1 MFGDDEK
8 KQSFLKSFILIL
20 LVIMFYYIYY
30 LIFGG
35 IKSLMESLVMSIATI
50 PLDILVTGFIANYIV
65 EKKDREKKENEMN
78 MIIGIFY
85 NQVGTE
91 VLNILVKSDSCVEE
105 IRQAASIKKD
115 WGDEQYQLL
124 YEEFNKYEYCVDMNK
139 INLKELKKVLIKN
152 AEFFIDLIL
161 NPTIQDKE
169 LFTETI
175 VAMIHLKD
183 ELNDRF
189 IGDELDDYE
198 KVHITIDLNMAY
210 KALALRWIDYMY
222 HLQKLYPQL
231 FTKALVTSP
240 FDNREKFVKD
250 KEFLEYN
257 FNKN

>member
-1 MFGDDEK
+1 MFGDDDK
-8 KQSFLKSFILIL
+8 KKSFLKSFLLIL
-20 LVIMFYYIYY
+20 LVILFYYIYY
-30 LIFGG
+30 FIFGG
-35 IKSLMESLVMSIATI
+35 IKSLMESLIMSIATI

-65 EKKDREKKENEMN
+65 EKKEREKKENEMN

-91 VLNILVKSDSCVEE
+91 VLDVLVKADNCIEN
-105 IRQAASIKKD
+105 IRNTALIKKD
-115 WGDEQYQLL
+115 WKQEQYKIL
-124 YEEFNKYEYCVDMNK
+124 YEKLNQYEYCVDINK
-139 INLKELKKVLIKN
+139 LDLSKLKDILLKN
-152 AEFFIDLIL
+152 EDFFIDLIL

-189 IGDELDDYE
+189 IGEELDDYE
-198 KVHITIDLNMAY
+198 KVHITVDLNMAY
-210 KALALRWIDYMY
+210 KSLALRWVDYMY
-222 HLQKLYPQL
+222 HLQTLYPQL

-250 KEFLEYN
+250 KEFLTQ
-257 FNKN
+257 FQ